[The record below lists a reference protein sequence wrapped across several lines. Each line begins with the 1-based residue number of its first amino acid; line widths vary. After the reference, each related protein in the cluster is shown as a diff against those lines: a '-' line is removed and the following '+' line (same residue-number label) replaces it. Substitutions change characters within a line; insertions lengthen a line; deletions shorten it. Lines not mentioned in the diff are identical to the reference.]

1 MKATYHNG
9 RANKGVAYNANHNT
23 KAETRNQQRHIDHE
37 RTMENK
43 IWVRDLETLDV
54 AKLQETRGS
63 FDASAYELEFYKKR
77 YGAARERKNADYIK
91 SGHKEDV
98 KTMEQVIKNP
108 KTAPLETIFQIG
120 TATETIDPAILEK
133 ATKEFINWM
142 QKEYGNNMD
151 ILDIALHVDEATPHI
166 HARCVLY
173 GRDKNGDRD
182 VNQSKAFK
190 ELKIERP
197 DPTKKQGKYNNPLMT
212 FTERNRQ
219 KFYDICQSYG
229 LQIDRE
235 VKNPSQKYLEVLE
248 YKVQQEQE
256 RAANLQKELE
266 QANEQ
271 LQQYKKQAEEA
282 QNEEKASKK
291 RKQLIDQVA
300 EEVKKEALDFHN
312 QASQVKEQAVKDA
325 DSIKAQA
332 QEEAQQITEQA
343 ETKKAAAEVTAA
355 SIVEQAENQ
364 AEQIIGNAAQTAQ
377 EALEAAKRA
386 EQDKELALQEK
397 ADTEAQTALCK
408 LEGERIMR
416 EAKVEEAKSLER
428 VTAAAKRVEEAKA
441 QYTRVKQQHD
451 DLAAGIKEME
461 QKGYTQHQIDR
472 LKRDMDKTR
481 AEAKKEGLFWFGD
494 KKVPVTLETLE
505 GLYTKA
511 TRVENLDNY
520 AHKLELREWEIKR
533 QEGFI
538 ESQFQK
544 IRNEK
549 MEIQKREQAL
559 QEPEAIREQRIQKEV
574 ERRLETAIPIAKNKA
589 DRLDA
594 VEAERDRFRNEVN
607 EYHAIASQLDIG
619 QGVKLQQV
627 IDTVHEAQAL
637 EQTQTRNVANTVLQV
652 VNQLRNGFEWAS
664 QEIRQL
670 ADRAK
675 QAWHQHIH
683 RYR

>member
-9 RANKGVAYNANHNT
+9 RANKGGKVYNANHNT

-37 RTMENK
+37 RTIENK
-43 IWVRDLETLDV
+43 IWVRDLENLDS
-54 AKLQETRGS
+54 AKLRETGGS
-63 FDASAYELEFYKKR
+63 FDASAYELEFYKER
-77 YGAARERKNADYIK
+77 YGAARERKNADYVR
-91 SGHKEDV
+91 SGHKDDV
-98 KTMEQVIKNP
+98 RTMEQVIKSP

-120 TATETIDPAILEK
+120 TSKETIDPVILEK

-142 QKEYGNNMD
+142 QKEYGSNMD
-151 ILDIALHVDEATPHI
+151 ILDVALHVDEATPHI
-166 HARCVLY
+166 HARCVLF
-173 GRDKNGDRD
+173 GRDKEGNRD
-182 VNQSKAFK
+182 VNQSAAFR

-197 DPTKKQGKYNNPLMT
+197 DPTKKQGKYNSPLMT

-219 KFYDICQSYG
+219 KFYDICQGYG
-229 LQIDRE
+229 LEIDRE
-235 VKNPSQKYLEVLE
+235 VKSPSQKYLEVLE
-248 YKVQQEQE
+248 YKTEKLQE
-256 RAANLQKELE
+256 ELA

-271 LQQYKKQAEEA
+271 LRKYEQQAQEA
-282 QNEEKASKK
+282 QD
-291 RKQLIDQVA
+291 RKQQIDQVA
-300 EEVKKEALDFHN
+300 EAAKKEALDFH
-312 QASQVKEQAVKDA
+312 SQTIEQATQV
-325 DSIKAQA
+325 
-332 QEEAQQITEQA
+332 
-343 ETKKAAAEVTAA
+343 KAAAEVTAA
-355 SIVEQAENQ
+355 AIVEQAENQ

-377 EALEAAKRA
+377 EALEAAERA

-416 EAKVEEAKSLER
+416 EARELEAQSLER
-428 VTAAAKRVEEAKA
+428 VAIATKVAEEAQAKA
-441 QYTRVKQQHD
+441 DKMKQQHD
-451 DLAAGIKEME
+451 NLAAGIKEME
-461 QKGYTQHQIDR
+461 QKGYSQSQIDR

-481 AEAKKEGLFWFGD
+481 AEAKKEGLLWFGD

-511 TRVENLDNY
+511 TRVENLDDY
-520 AHKLELREWEIKR
+520 AHKLELRERDVKSK
-533 QEGFI
+533 EGFI

-549 MEIQKREQAL
+549 KEIQAREQAL
-559 QEPEAIREQRIQKEV
+559 QEPEAIREQKIQREV
-574 ERRLETAIPIAKNKA
+574 DRRLETAMPIAKNKA

-594 VEAERDRFRNEVN
+594 VEAERDRYREEVN

-627 IDTVHEAQAL
+627 IDTVHEAR
-637 EQTQTRNVANTVLQV
+637 TQNVAGTVLQV
-652 VNQLRNGFEWAS
+652 VNQIRNGFEWAS

-675 QAWHQHIH
+675 QAIHHHIH
-683 RYR
+683 RHR

>member
-9 RANKGVAYNANHNT
+9 RANKGGKVYNANHNT

-43 IWVRDLETLDV
+43 IWVRDLENLDS
-54 AKLQETRGS
+54 AKLRETGGS
-63 FDASAYELEFYKKR
+63 FDASAYELEFYKER
-77 YGAARERKNADYIK
+77 YGAARERKNADYVR
-91 SGHKEDV
+91 SGHKDDV
-98 KTMEQVIKNP
+98 RTMEQVIKSP

-120 TATETIDPAILEK
+120 TSKETIDPVILEK

-142 QKEYGNNMD
+142 QKEYGSNMD
-151 ILDIALHVDEATPHI
+151 ILDVALHVDEATPHI
-166 HARCVLY
+166 HARCVLF
-173 GRDKNGDRD
+173 GRDKEGNRD
-182 VNQSKAFK
+182 VNQSAAFR

-197 DPTKKQGKYNNPLMT
+197 DPTKKQGKYNSPLMT

-219 KFYDICQSYG
+219 KFYDICQGYG
-229 LQIDRE
+229 LEIDRE
-235 VKNPSQKYLEVLE
+235 VKSPSQKYLEVLE
-248 YKVQQEQE
+248 YKTEKLQE
-256 RAANLQKELE
+256 ELA

-271 LQQYKKQAEEA
+271 LRKYEQQAQEA
-282 QNEEKASKK
+282 QD
-291 RKQLIDQVA
+291 RKQQIEQVA
-300 EEVKKEALDFHN
+300 EAAKKEALDFH
-312 QASQVKEQAVKDA
+312 SQTIEQANQEA

-355 SIVEQAENQ
+355 AIVEQAENQ

-377 EALEAAKRA
+377 EALEAAERA

-416 EAKVEEAKSLER
+416 EAKEEEARSLER
-428 VTAAAKRVEEAKA
+428 VAIATKVAEEAQAKA
-441 QYTRVKQQHD
+441 DKMKQQHD
-451 DLAAGIKEME
+451 NLAAGIKEME
-461 QKGYTQHQIDR
+461 QKGYSQSQIDR

-481 AEAKKEGLFWFGD
+481 AEAKKEGLLWFGD

-511 TRVENLDNY
+511 TRVENLDDY
-520 AHKLELREWEIKR
+520 AHKLELRERDVKSK
-533 QEGFI
+533 EGFI

-544 IRNEK
+544 IKNEK
-549 MEIQKREQAL
+549 REIQAREQAL
-559 QEPEAIREQRIQKEV
+559 QEPEAIREQKIQREV
-574 ERRLETAIPIAKNKA
+574 DRRLETAMPIAKNKA

-594 VEAERDRFRNEVN
+594 VEAERDRYREEVN

-627 IDTVHEAQAL
+627 IDTVHEAR
-637 EQTQTRNVANTVLQV
+637 TQNVSGTVLQV
-652 VNQLRNGFEWAS
+652 VNQIRNGFEWAS

-675 QAWHQHIH
+675 QAIHHHIH
-683 RYR
+683 RHR